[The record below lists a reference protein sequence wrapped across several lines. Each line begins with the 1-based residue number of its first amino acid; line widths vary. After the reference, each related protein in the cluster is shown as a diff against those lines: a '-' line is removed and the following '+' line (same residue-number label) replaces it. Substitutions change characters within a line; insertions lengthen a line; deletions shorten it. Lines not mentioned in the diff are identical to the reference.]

1 MLILTRERLARGWS
15 RQELAARSRLAPGDV
30 GKITRGILVPYQSQL
45 DRMAQALEWA
55 GPASE
60 LLEEDTTHDSD

>member
-1 MLILTRERLARGWS
+1 MLILTRERLTRGWS
-15 RQELAARSRLAPGDV
+15 RQELAARSRLAPGDI

-45 DRMAQALEWA
+45 ERMAQALEWT

-60 LLEEDTTHDSD
+60 LLEEAPDNGTD